1 MGQPDQGWSG
11 GGTAGGSPSASWGQQ
26 QNQQWGQPNQQDQQ
40 SQHWGQQ
47 APWTGGEQAPGGAAP
62 SGGGRSRLWIV
73 LGCAGLVV
81 ILLIVAITGGI
92 LLLVSQRGGGEE
104 ETSSAPQTTV
114 FETEDFRLEYPAD
127 WVTHEVTEQDAG
139 FGKLLQIT
147 DVEIPPE
154 DELDRYPPNSLEV
167 YKFESDV
174 HAEVE
179 CEMQAIWAGFG
190 WDESGDEGALEGP
203 ELGGRPVHGYT
214 KSGEHDGAD
223 AITEGFCAD
232 VGDEIVQVV
241 VETHGSTEISPAL
254 REILAS
260 WTWAAEG

>member
-1 MGQPDQGWSG
+1 MGQSDQGWSG
-11 GGTAGGSPSASWGQQ
+11 GGTAGGPSSPSWGQQ
-26 QNQQWGQPNQQDQQ
+26 TGQQWGQPGQTGQPGQ
-40 SQHWGQQ
+40 SGQPGQQ
-47 APWTGGEQAPGGAAP
+47 WGQAPGGPAP
-62 SGGGRSRLWIV
+62 SGGGRSRQWIV

-92 LLLVSQRGGGEE
+92 IVLVSQRGGGEE
-104 ETSSAPQTTV
+104 ETSAAPQSTV

-127 WVTHEVTEQDAG
+127 WVTHEVTAEDAD
-139 FGKLLQIT
+139 FGKLLHVT
-147 DVEIPPE
+147 DLEIAPE
-154 DELDRYPPNSLEV
+154 DEFDHYPPNSLEV

-179 CEMQAIWAGFG
+179 CEMQAIWAGFS
-190 WDESGDEGALEGP
+190 WDESGDEGVLEDP
-203 ELGGRPVHGYT
+203 QLGGRPVHGYT

-254 REILAS
+254 REILDS
-260 WTWAAEG
+260 WTWVGEG